1 MSKPKKS
8 NLINVACALFSYF
21 YNIEMLLFTN
31 IVQLYVYL
39 RWNIP
44 TFNFKY
50 NVGISQHYIVV
61 IG

>member
-21 YNIEMLLFTN
+21 NNIKMLLFTN
-31 IVQLYVYL
+31 IVQLYIYL

-44 TFNFKY
+44 TFNLKY
-50 NVGISQHYIVV
+50 NVGIS
-61 IG
+61 